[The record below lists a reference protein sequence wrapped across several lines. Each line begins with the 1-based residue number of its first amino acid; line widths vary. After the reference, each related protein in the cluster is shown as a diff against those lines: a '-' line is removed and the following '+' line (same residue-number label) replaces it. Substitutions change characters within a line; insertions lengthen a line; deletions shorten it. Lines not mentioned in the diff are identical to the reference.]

1 MLKKSVLATL
11 LALTTSSVFAA
22 VYPAN
27 PSPFYTSDKL
37 PWHVFQN
44 QTFHL
49 ELKVNPSMG
58 YSWHVVKFD
67 KNLVTLLGHEYI
79 SPNSHYKPW
88 RGMPGYDVWAF
99 RAKSANY
106 SVNQVGHIVMAYGDK
121 TMAFTI
127 NVNKNNPLK
136 MIDNNKCITK
146 DNYGNCQTY
155 QGQPHFKCVKENK
168 YRGCEKLLK
177 VN

>member
-1 MLKKSVLATL
+1 MLKKITTTIL

-22 VYPAN
+22 VYPAY
-27 PSPFYTSDKL
+27 PTPWWTSDKY
-37 PWHVFQN
+37 PWHVMQN

-58 YSWHVVKFD
+58 HSWHVVKFD

-99 RAKSANY
+99 RANSGDY
-106 SVNQVGHIVMAYGDK
+106 RVNQVGHIVMGYADK
-121 TMAFTI
+121 TKTFTVI
-127 NVNKNNPLK
+127 VNKNNALK
-136 MIDNNKCITK
+136 LIDNNQCITK
-146 DNYGNCQTY
+146 DNYGNCQT
-155 QGQPHFKCVKENK
+155 
-168 YRGCEKLLK
+168 
-177 VN
+177 